1 MYISELEGKHQHL
14 EERLGHL
21 PGQLTDD
28 RRPRVTPA
36 MVISV
41 RCPTLAV
48 PSKTKRPQGAPN
60 IWGTPNKWGYHH
72 VYPCL
77 SHMVF
82 CGLSVIKMSS

>member
-48 PSKTKRPQGAPN
+48 PSKTKRPQGLPTSGGPRTN
-60 IWGTPNKWGYHH
+60 GDITTFIH
-72 VYPCL
+72 VYRTWFF
-77 SHMVF
+77 V
-82 CGLSVIKMSS
+82 VYQ